1 MVILSRDRAINA
13 FRWLLIR
20 AKRNSSQRSGYAAA
34 RGEGAVGNSTLL
46 GVGSS
51 CGQQA
56 DDVFD
61 CFIGPMVGSLK
72 ATVGSVLRI
81 RLMVEATV
89 GEGTT

>member
-1 MVILSRDRAINA
+1 M
-13 FRWLLIR
+13 
-20 AKRNSSQRSGYAAA
+20 
-34 RGEGAVGNSTLL
+34 AVT
-46 GVGSS
+46 VESS

-72 ATVGSVLRI
+72 STVGSVLRI
-81 RLMVEATV
+81 RLMVKAAV